1 MHLLE
6 SSMEE
11 TKVEVQYQI
20 LGIIKTLDFCKN
32 KYNINLN
39 FFFPYLKQKKPEYT
53 CNGMR
58 R

>member
-39 FFFPYLKQKKPEYT
+39 FFSHT
-53 CNGMR
+53 
-58 R
+58 